1 MNDTVRV
8 LLSAAAVSLAA
19 VATLAWR
26 INRTDPA
33 GPERLIGELRLALQH
48 DAGQPHQH
56 RAECGVE
63 IARDVGDAR
72 DGESEGHGA
81 DARQQYGRPLREP
94 REGLLIVAGGFVVHA
109 LLDIAHRPGWLSSE
123 LAPRWF
129 TVGCAVYNVCLAGI
143 CYWARRR

>member
-1 MNDTVRV
+1 MNDTERV

-26 INRTDPA
+26 IARTDPA
-33 GPERLIGELRLALQH
+33 GPERLIGELRLAQWAAVLLAGVGAVPIGLAVARVTDATGNLDVALGAVFVGVAGIVLQ
-48 DAGQPHQH
+48 
-56 RAECGVE
+56 
-63 IARDVGDAR
+63 
-72 DGESEGHGA
+72 
-81 DARQQYGRPLREP
+81 REP

-109 LLDIAHRPGWLSSE
+109 LVDIAHRPGWLSAE
-123 LAPRWF
+123 FAPRWF